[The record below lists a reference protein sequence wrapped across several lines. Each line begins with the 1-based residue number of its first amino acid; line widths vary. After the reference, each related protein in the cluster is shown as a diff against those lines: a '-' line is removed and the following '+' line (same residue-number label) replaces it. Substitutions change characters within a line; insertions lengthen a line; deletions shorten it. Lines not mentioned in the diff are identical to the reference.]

1 MGSNSEA
8 CSPSKAGAVHHYPHH
23 CVLKGA
29 PGLVSGCT
37 RTLMIF
43 FHVIVNIA
51 IDYRAQNRLFARK
64 VSALTQMSCPVME
77 VDNPI
82 RKLDLCELERF
93 S

>member
-1 MGSNSEA
+1 
-8 CSPSKAGAVHHYPHH
+8 
-23 CVLKGA
+23 
-29 PGLVSGCT
+29 
-37 RTLMIF
+37 MIF

-64 VSALTQMSCPVME
+64 VSALTQMSCLVME

-82 RKLDLCELERF
+82 GKLDLCELERF